1 MEAKVAVAVIHGI
14 GSQANKTPEIS
25 SERTFSDRLYRK
37 LRRRLG
43 RKRMERDVAW
53 REVFWADVLEPRQ
66 ERYLARIGDDTRYD
80 RIRSFLV
87 KSISDAASFQ
97 RREGVNDN
105 AYALIQ
111 DRVRGTLADLNADT
125 SDDTPLIVLAH
136 SFGGHILSNYVYDMQ
151 VGRMEGA
158 RSLATPFQRMETI
171 ARFVTFG
178 CNIPLFTFAYP
189 PEEVAPIRFP
199 GPALEPGE
207 VREPWWVNYY
217 DPDDV
222 LGFPLTPIG
231 PQYEAMAARGE
242 LRDVRMNAGGLLTS
256 WNPLSHDRYW
266 TDKDFVRP
274 VAEMIRAYL

>member
-25 SERTFSDRLYRK
+25 SERTFSDRLYKK
-37 LRRRLG
+37 LSRRIG
-43 RKRMERDVAW
+43 KRRMARDVAW

-66 ERYLARIGDDTRYD
+66 ERYLAAIQGNTRYD
-80 RIRSFLV
+80 RIRGFLV

-97 RREGVNDN
+97 RREGVDDN

-111 DRVRGTLADLNADT
+111 ERVRRTLGDLNADT
-125 SDDTPLIVLAH
+125 SDDTPLVILAH

-151 VGRMEGA
+151 RGRGPA
-158 RSLATPFQRMETI
+158 LPTPFQRMETV
-171 ARFVTFG
+171 AKFVTFG
-178 CNIPLFTFAYP
+178 CNIPLFTFACP
-189 PEEVAPIRFP
+189 PEDVVPIRFP
-199 GPALEPGE
+199 GPALPEGR
-207 VREPWWVNYY
+207 VAEPWWRNYY

-222 LGFPLTPIG
+222 LGFPLAPIG
-231 PQYEAMAARGE
+231 PQYQAMADRGE
-242 LRDVRMNAGGLLTS
+242 LEDVRMNAGGWFTS

-274 VAEMIRAYL
+274 VADVLSGYL

>member
-1 MEAKVAVAVIHGI
+1 MDAKVAVAVIHGI
-14 GSQANKTPEIS
+14 GSQANKRPAVS
-25 SERTFSDRLYRK
+25 DERTFSERLYKR

-43 RKRMERDVAW
+43 RRRMDAHVAW

-66 ERYLARIGDDTRYD
+66 ERYLAEIEGLTRYD
-80 RIRSFLV
+80 RIRGFLV

-97 RREGVNDN
+97 RREGVDDD
-105 AYALIQ
+105 AYAMIKA
-111 DRVRGTLADLNADT
+111 RVRATIADLDRDVP
-125 SDDTPLIVLAH
+125 DDTPLVILAH
-136 SFGGHILSNYVYDMQ
+136 SFGGHILSSYVWDLQ
-151 VGRMEGA
+151 HGGA
-158 RSLATPFQRMETI
+158 DGLPTPFQRMETV

-189 PEEVAPIRFP
+189 PGEVEPIRFP
-199 GPALEPGE
+199 GRALGAGRA
-207 VREPWWVNYY
+207 REPWWLNYY

-222 LGFPLTPIG
+222 LGFPLAQVG
-231 PQYEAMAARGE
+231 PKYRALADAGE
-242 LRDVRMNAGGLLTS
+242 LADVRMNAGGPFTS